1 MRSVLVSAALLAA
14 SAGRASRGAGL
25 PPPSARP
32 PHREFQVGGLGDY
45 GNIGVW
51 PLPSNAQPAAGSL
64 ALDAANFT
72 IVFDASDAFLST
84 VTERF
89 RAALFFSPT
98 AAPPSAGAATLRT
111 LTLAVADASVRQ
123 IQQDTDESYSLTFSP
138 DGASATLAGATI
150 FGVRHGLETFVQLSG
165 CARTPGAVYSVQAM
179 NVSDAPRFPFR
190 GLLVDSARHWLPPA
204 VLLQMMDALAMNKM
218 NTLQVGFAIDWSW
231 TVQSAAF
238 PNLTQ
243 KVSYGPPGTHMY
255 ARETVAWLVS
265 EANYRGVRLIPYIEA
280 VGHDAL
286 GEAVPQIMWCNGK
299 NGSGLPHPLHAETWA
314 FFDVLWADMKALFP
328 EEYINVGGD
337 EVDIT
342 CWENDPEINAWMT
355 ANGYPAGDWNWIVA
369 HYYTQ
374 MIASLAKAG
383 FKPIMF
389 AEAFGAL
396 NATGVDLTN
405 TGIIFD
411 GWDEGTPGS
420 LAAAIMAP
428 GVKAIVSSYCFLAP
442 TQSCPDNL
450 PGGDTPNWFT
460 NIACEIQN
468 ATLFPAAAVPFL
480 GNIVGGHP
488 SRWGEQTDG
497 TNIIQFA
504 WPAVLGAAEKLW
516 SPYNLTDGRYYGSRQ
531 EVFADHRCL
540 QIRRGVPIQ
549 PTSAYSWA
557 CDYEWEPAY
566 PPLTPANANPY
577 PFSSWA
583 APNTSAAAPAPAL
596 ALADELRAARA
607 RIAELE
613 RELARATA

>member
-1 MRSVLVSAALLAA
+1 MKMALRLLLVSAALVAA

-25 PPPSARP
+25 PPPSSRP
-32 PHREFQVGGLGDY
+32 PRRAYAAGAFGDY
-45 GNIGVW
+45 GNIPVW
-51 PLPSNAQPAAGSL
+51 PLPSNAAPSAGSV

-84 VTERF
+84 VTQRF
-89 RAALFFSPT
+89 REALFFSPT

-111 LTLAVADASVRQ
+111 LTLTVADASVRQ
-123 IQQDTDESYSLTFSP
+123 IQQGTDESYSLTFSA
-138 DGASATLAGATI
+138 DRSSAALSGATI
-150 FGVRHGLETFVQLSG
+150 FGVRHGLETFVQLSD

-179 NVSDAPRFPFR
+179 NMSDAPRFPFR

-204 VLLQMMDALAMNKM
+204 VLLQMMDSLAMNKM

-255 ARETVAWLVS
+255 ARETITWLVS

-286 GEAVPQIMWCNGK
+286 GEAVPQIMYCNGK

-314 FFDVLWADMKALFP
+314 FFDELWADMKAIFP
-328 EEYINVGGD
+328 EDYINVGGD

-342 CWENDPEINAWMT
+342 CWQQDPEINAWMR
-355 ANGYPAGDWNWIVA
+355 ANGYPAGDWSWIVA

-396 NATGVDLTN
+396 NSTGVDLTHS
-405 TGIIFD
+405 GIIFD
-411 GWDEGTPGS
+411 GWDQGTPGS

-460 NIACEIQN
+460 NINCEIQN

-497 TNIIQFA
+497 SNIIQVRA
-504 WPAVLGAAEKLW
+504 RAGEGGGGQV
-516 SPYNLTDGRYYGSRQ
+516 
-531 EVFADHRCL
+531 C
-540 QIRRGVPIQ
+540 
-549 PTSAYSWA
+549 
-557 CDYEWEPAY
+557 
-566 PPLTPANANPY
+566 
-577 PFSSWA
+577 
-583 APNTSAAAPAPAL
+583 APAPPRRRRRRRHTAPCL
-596 ALADELRAARA
+596 AFSPLRARSSPGPPSSARPKSCGARSTPPTAATSARA
-607 RIAELE
+607 RKSSPTTAASKSGAACPSSLPA
-613 RELARATA
+613 RTRGRATTSGSRRTRR